1 MKRLL
6 SLLGCVAMAACQD
19 PVRERLLDELGDE
32 DPAVPVGPLHRPGQ
46 PCLACHGPEGDAEP
60 RFSFGGTVYQ
70 TPGSLEPLHDARV
83 RFIDSNGEQYAVT
96 SNCAG
101 NFYSGADN
109 FKPAWPVWMKVEFGE
124 WTAEM
129 VSPSSREGSC
139 AACHGDPA
147 SPSSVGHV
155 YLVEDD
161 AGFTQ
166 ERCE

>member
-1 MKRLL
+1 
-6 SLLGCVAMAACQD
+6 
-19 PVRERLLDELGDE
+19 
-32 DPAVPVGPLHRPGQ
+32 
-46 PCLACHGPEGDAEP
+46 
-60 RFSFGGTVYQ
+60 
-70 TPGSLEPLHDARV
+70 
-83 RFIDSNGEQYAVT
+83 VT

-166 ERCE
+166 EGCE